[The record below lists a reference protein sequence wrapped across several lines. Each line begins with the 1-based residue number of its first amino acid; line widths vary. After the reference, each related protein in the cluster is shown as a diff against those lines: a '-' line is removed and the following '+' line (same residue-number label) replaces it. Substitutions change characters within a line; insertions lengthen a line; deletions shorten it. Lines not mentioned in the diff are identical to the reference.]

1 VAVVR
6 VGDLVVDRGV
16 ATREQVDRALEAARV
31 SRAPLCSELLAT
43 GVDEGRL
50 AAVLAERHGVPG
62 VDLSRSVLDLAHLDL
77 VPRAVAEG
85 DLMLPLSTEGGRIHL
100 AMSEPFDEQT
110 MAEVR
115 FVTGREVSSYVAV
128 HAALV
133 KAIREA
139 YDARERGESA
149 WQGAGVDEGARGLA
163 VVRGGEPAPEV
174 EELVDLDDAL
184 PGDEPLRPVAEVEI
198 EVSGEHGTAHQRAD
212 GKRLV
217 LVVDDEP
224 EIRLLVQKTFQA
236 RGFAVETAADGA
248 EAVEKAVAVVPDL
261 VLLDAMLPRLHGFEA
276 CRRLKADPRTRHVP
290 VIMMTAIYRGWRF
303 AQDVRESYGAE
314 DYVEKPFRLED
325 LLRRADAAI
334 DATAAR
340 RTGGVDGAEPAL
352 ARGKELLAAGQLR
365 EALVELDAAAK
376 ADPYS
381 GEAHYQLGRALRAS
395 GEHFRAMTALER
407 ATELRPHFAALRAL
421 AALYEEK
428 GFRRKA
434 AEMLE
439 RALPAAPDE
448 ASRETV
454 RRELIRHLG

>member
-1 VAVVR
+1 MVVR
-6 VGDLVVDRGV
+6 VGDLIVARGV
-16 ATREQVDRALEAARV
+16 ATREQVDAALGASRATG
-31 SRAPLCSELLAT
+31 APLCSELLAT
-43 GVDEGRL
+43 GIDEGLL
-50 AAVLAERHGVPG
+50 AGVLAERHGVPG
-62 VDLSRSVLDLAHLDL
+62 VDLSRSVLDLAHLEV

-85 DLMLPLSTEGGRIHL
+85 DVMLPLSSEGGRLHL

-110 MAEVR
+110 LAEVR

-128 HAALV
+128 HASLV
-133 KAIREA
+133 RTIRAA
-139 YDARERGESA
+139 YDARERGEPL
-149 WQGAGVDEGARGLA
+149 WLGERVDEGTIGISVIRPRQTEA
-163 VVRGGEPAPEV
+163 EV
-174 EELVDLDDAL
+174 EMVDLDEAL
-184 PGDEPLRPVAEVEI
+184 VASAEPLRPVAEVEI
-198 EVSGEHGTAHQRAD
+198 EVGAEQRPAPQRMD
-212 GKRLV
+212 AKRLV

-224 EIRLLVQKTFQA
+224 EIRMLVQRTFQA
-236 RGFAVETAADGA
+236 RGYAVETASDGA
-248 EAVEKAVAVVPDL
+248 EAVEKAVAAVPDL

-325 LLRRADAAI
+325 LLRRAESAI

-340 RTGGVDGAEPAL
+340 RSTAGEGAGPAL
-352 ARGKELLAAGQLR
+352 ARGTELLEAGSVA
-365 EALVELDAAAK
+365 EALAELEGAVK
-376 ADPYS
+376 ADAYS
-381 GEAHYQLGRALRAS
+381 AEAHYQLGRALHA
-395 GEHFRAMTALER
+395 GGDHFRAMTALER
-407 ATELRPHFAALRAL
+407 ATELKPHFAALRAL
-421 AALYEEK
+421 ASLYEEK